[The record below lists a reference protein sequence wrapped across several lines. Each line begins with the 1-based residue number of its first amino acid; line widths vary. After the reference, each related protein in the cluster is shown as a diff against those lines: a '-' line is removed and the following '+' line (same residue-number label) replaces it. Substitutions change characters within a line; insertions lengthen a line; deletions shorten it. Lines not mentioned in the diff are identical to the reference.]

1 MHTCKLGICFD
12 IFLGIGNNE
21 NQTLKHWIFMIYRAA
36 MMEGSGTLEDQLEA
50 TKVIY
55 STSVMLFGNAP
66 SELL

>member
-1 MHTCKLGICFD
+1 MV
-12 IFLGIGNNE
+12 
-21 NQTLKHWIFMIYRAA
+21 YRAA

-55 STSVMLFGNAP
+55 LTSIMLFGNAP